1 MIMAEIMYMF
11 EMRNEILNTIHIL
24 KDRLYF
30 CYWFLSYSVS

>member
-11 EMRNEILNTIHIL
+11 EMRNEILNTIHNL

-30 CYWFLSYSVS
+30 CYWFFR